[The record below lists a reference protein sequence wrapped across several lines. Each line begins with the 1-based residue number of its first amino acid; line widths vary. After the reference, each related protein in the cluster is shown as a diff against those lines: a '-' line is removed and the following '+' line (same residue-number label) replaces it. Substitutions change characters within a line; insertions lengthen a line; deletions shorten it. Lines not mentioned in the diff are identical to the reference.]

1 MKKEI
6 LYREIEKD
14 LAELDKVLKIAKKE
28 AGVEKAINNVK
39 ENMKFQAAQL
49 GEYKKREEEF
59 GQIVIRWSDVLEK
72 LTKQG
77 DLSARIETSK
87 LSDKH
92 KIVGKN
98 INRMADFLQ
107 NNIEELRKAIGSYSK
122 VLNKIALGEL
132 SARIDVEQL
141 KEEYKLLGESL
152 NAILEIFEYD
162 SNEIKQRDAEL
173 SQMVSHLSEVLNKVS
188 QQGDM
193 SARVDLSKLSEKYK
207 QTGEDTNKMISATE
221 ENIKKLNEQRT
232 HLSRAISSFDS
243 VLSSA
248 SKGDLSS
255 RVDLRQISKEYKQTG
270 ENINKMISAT
280 KEATE
285 DLESLLKELSTPCI
299 KLWEQIV
306 AMPLVGTM
314 TSDRAR
320 DAMETILRSI
330 TEYDARVA
338 IIDITGVLVI
348 DTMVADRLIKTLKA
362 IKILGAEPVLTGLSP
377 DIASTLVGIGIE
389 LDAVTKPSLADGL
402 GYALEF
408 VNKEIREVSK
418 ES

>member
-1 MKKEI
+1 VLESGLKNRSKIMKKEI

-141 KEEYKLLGESL
+141 KEEYKLLGEFL
-152 NAILEIFEYD
+152 NTIAMR
-162 SNEIKQRDAEL
+162 S
-173 SQMVSHLSEVLNKVS
+173 
-188 QQGDM
+188 
-193 SARVDLSKLSEKYK
+193 
-207 QTGEDTNKMISATE
+207 
-221 ENIKKLNEQRT
+221 
-232 HLSRAISSFDS
+232 
-243 VLSSA
+243 
-248 SKGDLSS
+248 
-255 RVDLRQISKEYKQTG
+255 SKEMLSLVKWCH
-270 ENINKMISAT
+270 IS
-280 KEATE
+280 
-285 DLESLLKELSTPCI
+285 
-299 KLWEQIV
+299 V
-306 AMPLVGTM
+306 
-314 TSDRAR
+314 R
-320 DAMETILRSI
+320 
-330 TEYDARVA
+330 Y
-338 IIDITGVLVI
+338 
-348 DTMVADRLIKTLKA
+348 
-362 IKILGAEPVLTGLSP
+362 
-377 DIASTLVGIGIE
+377 
-389 LDAVTKPSLADGL
+389 
-402 GYALEF
+402 
-408 VNKEIREVSK
+408 
-418 ES
+418 